1 MNMYKLFFYLF
12 GNVFL
17 MYYLC
22 LIKICCLSFL
32 CGEKLKDMENYLKIV
47 VSKTDDVENTLKS
60 FGYEKRSGS
69 AGYSRDK
76 IVIVP
81 KKKWYWFSND
91 LLGTQT
97 ISL

>member
-1 MNMYKLFFYLF
+1 
-12 GNVFL
+12 
-17 MYYLC
+17 
-22 LIKICCLSFL
+22 
-32 CGEKLKDMENYLKIV
+32 MENCLKIV
-47 VSKTDDVENTLKS
+47 VNKTDDVENTLKS

-76 IVIVP
+76 IVIIP

-91 LLGTQT
+91 LLGTQI